1 MAKATGRIPTA
12 KGVGNVRPTG
22 LSEHEAA
29 VALLALLGGAKRVP
43 GIAELR
49 AVVKRAVRLKVI
61 TLKGRRRH
69 AA

>member
-1 MAKATGRIPTA
+1 
-12 KGVGNVRPTG
+12 

-29 VALLALLGGAKRVP
+29 VALLALLGGAKQVP

-49 AVVKRAVRLKVI
+49 AVVKRAARAKVI

-69 AA
+69 G